1 MMFEYSF
8 QAPDIS
14 NIIRKSV
21 ENVLKSG
28 TVTKDISQ
36 SKDYATTSEMG
47 SKILEEIKN
56 NV

>member
-1 MMFEYSF
+1 
-8 QAPDIS
+8 
-14 NIIRKSV
+14 
-21 ENVLKSG
+21 LKSG